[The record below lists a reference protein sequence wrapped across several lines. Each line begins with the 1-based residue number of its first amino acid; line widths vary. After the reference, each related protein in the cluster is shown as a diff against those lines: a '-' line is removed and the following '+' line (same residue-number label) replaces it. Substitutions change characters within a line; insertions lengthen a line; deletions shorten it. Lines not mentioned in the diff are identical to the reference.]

1 MKKGNKRTKKE
12 QIKRAIIIALVKC
25 IYNIVIA
32 FIGVCGIL
40 LLFGTIGAMV
50 DLCEHNKIY
59 CICFVVVCGTY
70 IIRSIANELDN
81 E

>member
-50 DLCEHNKIY
+50 DLCEQNKIY

>member
-12 QIKRAIIIALVKC
+12 QIKRAIIIAIVKGL
-25 IYNIVIA
+25 YNLILA
-32 FIGVCGIL
+32 LFGVCCLL

-50 DLCEHNKIY
+50 ELCEQNKIY

>member
-12 QIKRAIIIALVKC
+12 QIKKQILIFVIKAL
-25 IYNIVIA
+25 YNLIMA